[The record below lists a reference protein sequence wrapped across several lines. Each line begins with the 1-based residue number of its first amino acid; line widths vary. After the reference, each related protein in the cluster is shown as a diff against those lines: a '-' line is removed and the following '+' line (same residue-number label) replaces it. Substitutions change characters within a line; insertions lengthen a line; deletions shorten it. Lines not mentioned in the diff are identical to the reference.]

1 MKLSEEAGIR
11 CVTLSPAVGESLGV
25 AVASVRSGGWGLLDT
40 RRERLPLKLVTD
52 IFERLVERT
61 TGATGLPGLAMHWS
75 DTRGLSVPK
84 PSEEVKHVLLV
95 QLPAGTPLEDCK
107 ELINCPGRVLLL
119 QPESAP
125 DLQSYVKH
133 PLADTG
139 RVSGWVVAGN
149 EVTESDSDVSAFVAA
164 QRALALTDQPV
175 FIHGGLGPRATQAL
189 AAMGIAGAVLDDAL
203 VGMPEAPRFFKPQRE
218 QGVDGA
224 SQCAVVGYEG
234 GNLEPVTP
242 FQIDLAKRYLSTG
255 RLVGA
260 IQSGRVQPLT
270 ETGPLLDPFAPGSAL
285 AQSHGT
291 RFPLVQGPMTRV
303 SDVPAFAAAV
313 AEAGALP
320 MLALGL
326 MSGEDSRSLFTATA
340 ALMGGRPWGIGVL
353 AFAPRDIRDAQIS
366 EILSARPD
374 YVIISGGRP
383 DQAQEFENQAIRAY
397 LHVPTAGLLE
407 RFLDAGSR
415 RFVFEG
421 RECGGHVGRFG
432 SLQLWEQLGDV
443 LLGQVSGS
451 DAGDIH
457 VLFAGGIHDRCSA
470 AGAATLATP
479 LAQRGICTGVLMGSA
494 YLMTREAVDSGAVV
508 AECQRVITECTE
520 TALLESRPGHVYR
533 VAKTPMAEQFGHFR
547 SRLISE
553 GVSGDQLGDELD
565 LFGLGR
571 SRIATKGEQRD
582 AQGHWRAVTEDIQRQ
597 EGMYMVGEA
606 AACCHSVTSM
616 NALHESVAMGSQDAA
631 ARFKEKQPV
640 VSSPV
645 TQRPPADI
653 AVIGMAALVPGAS
666 HHDVFWRNILD
677 RHSAIIEVPQDRWDW
692 RLFYEEEGSA
702 KDSALSKWGGFF
714 PEIAFDPRRY
724 GIPPKVM
731 PHIGVPQLLS
741 LEVARRALIDAGY
754 EDGEFDREN
763 TSVIVGSA
771 DGGGLLGDSLIARAH
786 LNLIE
791 PDSEAW
797 DRLPEWS
804 EDAFAGVLTNISAG
818 RVANRFDLGGT
829 NVTLDAAC
837 ASGLM
842 SVAMGVSELVDGTA
856 NMALAGAIDVG
867 QVPFQFLGF
876 SNTRALS
883 PTGKLQP
890 FGQGADGT
898 VMGEAI
904 TFIVLKRLVDA
915 ERDGDRIYSVIKGI
929 GTSSDGKG
937 LGMTAPQPAG
947 QMRALSRAYA
957 QAGFEMS
964 SIGLY
969 EAHGTGTPVGDKA
982 EAETLFTLLDR
993 DAVQQS
999 DCAVGSVKSLTGHT
1013 KNAAG
1018 MVGLIKASLALYHR
1032 TLPPHAGIDQPIDV
1046 FKRAESPAYL
1056 PHAARPWLSS
1066 SVCRRA
1072 GVSAFGFGGTNA
1084 HAVLEE
1090 YPAERSGRPA
1100 EYGAGQWTSE
1110 LYLVAARD
1118 RSAAVATC
1126 RNLAELI
1133 RLKPDLNPR
1142 DLSYTL
1148 ATDFDKQARRQSE
1161 QGVMLA
1167 IVAPSITDLGKDLE
1181 SAALALTDD
1190 GPVSLPT
1197 NAYIVEGVS
1206 NSAKVACLFPGQGS
1220 QYPGMAGGPAVYF
1233 EEFRALLEIAD
1244 VSSQSVLGEKIS
1256 RFVFPPSLWSDQD
1269 QRSAADALKRT
1280 EIAQPALGV
1289 IEFAY
1294 FRLLQRLGLRSDM
1307 VAGHSYGEYPALA
1320 SAGVLAVKDLFDLS
1334 VSRGQAMAN
1343 CRRDDGDSGTMAA
1356 VFASADQLDS
1366 VLKQVPGLVLANDNG
1381 PEQVVVSGD
1390 ASTVDQA
1397 IELLDQQGIRAV
1409 RLPVGGAFHSHLMK
1423 AAARPLSDAIQLTEI
1438 SSPAIPV
1445 YANHDGAPYPTDP
1458 ARIRSQLSEHLLR
1471 PVQFAEQIEQMYAD
1485 GARVFVEVGPG
1496 RSLTGLTGQI
1506 LQGRDHT
1513 AISVEGDIEGMQGF
1527 LLTVG
1532 KLAAHGFLD
1541 NVVALYRDRSPALVD
1556 LVDRTEEIDPNFC
1569 WYLNGAFCRRGDQT
1583 RGQYGTAPFLTA
1595 DSAASSHSTIV
1606 DQEPVVKQEPDE
1618 RVASAKPHAQA
1629 MNQNGRNSDDSAGLT
1644 EIYREYHETMR
1655 QFLAVQE
1662 SVMSAFLG
1670 DGALT
1675 AGGNS
1680 LPGPD
1685 EISGELSRGISR
1697 VSDADPMVSRPASA
1711 VASAEETEIPDAD
1724 VASAVADIPAAAS
1737 PVTAEADTANV
1748 TAPAINMHQILTG
1761 LVSEITGYPEDMLN
1775 PDQDL
1780 EAELGVDSIKR
1791 VEVIE
1796 SALKLLPDTAS
1807 EELRRRIDEL
1817 IRLKTIAQ
1825 LAEQLQDAAGELR
1838 EAADIPAAASPV
1850 TAEADTANVTAPAIN
1865 MHQILTGLVSEITG
1879 YPEDMLNPDQDLE
1892 AELGVDSIKR
1902 VEVIESALKLL
1913 PDTASEELR
1922 RRIDELIRLKTI
1934 AQLAEQ
1940 LQDAAG
1946 ELREA
1951 ADIPAAASP
1960 VTAEADGVDR
1970 GAANM
1975 SPDSDPVEFC
1985 PRYLI
1990 RGMPEELAASSVSRG
2005 TDVNTLTGLYL
2016 VTEDSSGIA
2025 RKLVGL
2031 MRKAGSKIGLIARDS
2046 LSDEAKINEQISA
2059 LRSQHGPVRGVVHLA
2074 GLGAFDMPSGLS
2086 MWREETAVQLK
2097 SLAVILTSCVADL
2110 RRPAHQRSRV
2120 ISAST
2125 LGGDFGRGASPVS
2138 GLPVAGGAVG
2148 LLKSLRYECPEIA
2161 VRAVDFD
2168 HVDAQ
2173 TTASRLLSELSVPA
2187 GHTEVGYVGGQ
2198 RLAYRAIPGPL
2209 PSHTLVD
2216 GALPGPT
2223 WTVVVTGG
2231 ARGITAQ
2238 AVKRFAC
2245 PGMTVLLL
2253 GMSPMP
2259 PDPEPED
2266 VLRCDSPEALRAMFL
2281 AKGLQQGDSVTPAEI
2296 EQQVRGVVRGRQ
2308 ISQTI
2313 EELEHKG
2320 AKVEYHQVDV
2330 RNESAM
2336 ERFFEFTNFRY
2347 GPIDALVH
2355 GAGLIED
2362 AYLEHK
2368 DMASF
2373 NRVFDTKVDSAYL
2386 IERYLD
2392 PKSLKLLLL
2401 FSSTAGR
2408 FGNAGQGDYAA
2419 ANETL
2424 NRFAWRWREKFPQ
2437 ARVISICWGPWA
2449 GAGMASE
2456 RALEKFRTAGIIP
2469 ISERS
2474 GTDFLVDEMQRGQK
2488 SDVEVIAGEGPWD
2501 TVPAL
2506 SLDILFDLGLLM
2518 LGRGS
2523 KDGSAP
2529 KREDGLPD

>member
-1 MKLSEEAGIR
+1 MSEEAGIR

-1850 TAEADTANVTAPAIN
+1850 TAEAD
-1865 MHQILTGLVSEITG
+1865 
-1879 YPEDMLNPDQDLE
+1879 
-1892 AELGVDSIKR
+1892 
-1902 VEVIESALKLL
+1902 
-1913 PDTASEELR
+1913 
-1922 RRIDELIRLKTI
+1922 
-1934 AQLAEQ
+1934 
-1940 LQDAAG
+1940 
-1946 ELREA
+1946 
-1951 ADIPAAASP
+1951 
-1960 VTAEADGVDR
+1960 GVDR

>member
-1 MKLSEEAGIR
+1 MIDGCKTDFR
-11 CVTLSPAVGESLGV
+11 CVTLSSTAPESLGV
-25 AVASVRSGGWGLLDT
+25 AVATVRSGGWGLIDCREGASPPELVNHRFDELI
-40 RRERLPLKLVTD
+40 RRTA
-52 IFERLVERT
+52 
-61 TGATGLPGLAMHWS
+61 GAIGLPGLALNLVDAVNES
-75 DTRGLSVPK
+75 LLAQLATV
-84 PSEEVKHVLLV
+84 EHVLLV
-95 QLPAGTPLEDCK
+95 QLPADAELDACK
-107 ELINCPGRVLLL
+107 HLVNCPQRVLLL
-119 QPESAP
+119 QAPITWNLQYCSGDSLVSA
-125 DLQSYVKH
+125 DQI
-133 PLADTG
+133 D
-139 RVSGWVVAGN
+139 GWVVVGS
-149 EVTESDSDVSAFVAA
+149 ELTRSDSDSSVFVVA
-164 QRALALTDQPV
+164 QQALASTDRPV
-175 FIHGGLGPRATQAL
+175 YAQGGFGPRATQAFR
-189 AAMGIAGAVLDDAL
+189 AMGCSGVILDEKTFSET
-203 VGMPEAPRFFKPQRE
+203 PEAPRLLWTQEVADPTRRAGDQRNVE
-218 QGVDGA
+218 IDEAITRMTVK
-224 SQCAVVGYEG
+224 VGKQY
-234 GNLEPVTP
+234 
-242 FQIDLAKRYLSTG
+242 RSTG
-255 RLVGA
+255 RLVRA
-260 IQSGRVQPLT
+260 IESGRILPLT
-270 ETGPLLDPFAPGSAL
+270 EYKPGTDPFSPGSAL
-285 AQSHGT
+285 AESHGT
-291 RFPLVQGPMTRV
+291 RFPIVQGPMTRV
-303 SDVPAFAAAV
+303 SDVPQFAAAV
-313 AEAGALP
+313 ADAGALP
-320 MLALGL
+320 MLALGM
-326 MSGEDSRSLFTATA
+326 MSGADARILSRSTA
-340 ALMGGRPWGIGVL
+340 ALMGGRPWGVGIL
-353 AFAPRDIRDAQIS
+353 AFAPTEIRDAQIT
-366 EILSARPD
+366 ETLSARPD

-383 DQAQEFENQAIRAY
+383 DQAQQFEQEGIRAY
-397 LHVPTAGLLE
+397 LHVPTLGFLE
-407 RFLDAGSR
+407 RFLDAGAR

-421 RECGGHVGRFG
+421 RECGGHVGRYG
-432 SLQLWEQLGDV
+432 SLQLWEQLGDA
-443 LLGQVSGS
+443 LLDRSSS
-451 DAGDIH
+451 DDAREFH

-470 AGAATLATP
+470 AGAAIMAAP
-479 LAQRGICTGVLMGSA
+479 LAQRGMCTGVLMGSA
-494 YLMTREAVDSGAVV
+494 YLMTPEAVDSGAV
-508 AECQRVITECTE
+508 APGFQKVITDCTD
-520 TALLESRPGHVYR
+520 TVLLQSRPGHVYR
-533 VAKTPMAEQFGHFR
+533 VANTPMVQDFEQLR
-547 SRLISE
+547 SRLTGE
-553 GVSGDQLGDELD
+553 GLSGDQLAYELD

-597 EGMYMVGEA
+597 EGMYMVGEV

-640 VSSPV
+640 VSGPV

-653 AVIGMAALVPGAS
+653 AVIGVAALVPGAS
-666 HHDVFWRNILD
+666 HHDMFWRNILD

-692 RLFYEEEGSA
+692 RLFYEEKESG

-754 EDGEFDREN
+754 EGGEFDREN

-797 DRLPEWS
+797 DRLPEWT

-842 SVAMGVSELVDGTA
+842 SVDMAVSELVDGTA

-867 QVPFQFLGF
+867 QVPFQFVGF

-904 TFIVLKRLVDA
+904 TFIVLKRLADA

-993 DAVQQS
+993 DAVQRS
-999 DCAVGSVKSLTGHT
+999 ECAVGSVKSLTGHT

-1046 FKRAESPAYL
+1046 FKRAESHAYL

-1090 YPAERSGRPA
+1090 YPVERSGRPV

-1118 RSAAVATC
+1118 RSATVATC

-1133 RLKPDLNPR
+1133 RLNPDLNPR

-1161 QGVMLA
+1161 QSVMLA

-1181 SAALALTDD
+1181 SVALALTDD
-1190 GPVSLPT
+1190 GPVLLPT
-1197 NAYIVEGVS
+1197 NACIVEGAS
-1206 NSAKVACLFPGQGS
+1206 SSAKVACLFPGQGS

-1233 EEFRALLEIAD
+1233 EEFRGLLEIAD

-1256 RFVFPPSLWSDQD
+1256 RFVLPPSLWSDQD

-1320 SAGVLAVKDLFDLS
+1320 SAGVLAVEDLFDLS
-1334 VSRGQAMAN
+1334 LSRGQAMAN
-1343 CRRDDGDSGTMAA
+1343 CKRDDGDSGTMAA

-1366 VLKQVPGLVLANDNG
+1366 VLKQVSGLVLANDNG
-1381 PEQVVVSGD
+1381 PAQVVVSGD
-1390 ASTVDQA
+1390 ANAVDQA

-1409 RLPVGGAFHSHLMK
+1409 RLPVDGAFHSHLMK
-1423 AAARPLSDAIQLTEI
+1423 AAAKPLSDAIQLTEI

-1445 YANHDGAPYPTDP
+1445 YANYDGTPYPVDP
-1458 ARIRSQLSEHLLR
+1458 AGIRSQLSEHLLQ
-1471 PVQFAEQIEQMYAD
+1471 PVQFAAQVERMYAD

-1506 LQGRDHT
+1506 LQDRDHT
-1513 AISVEGDIEGMQGF
+1513 AISVEGDTEGLQGF

-1541 NVVALYRDRSPALVD
+1541 NIVALYRDRSPELID
-1556 LVDRTEEIDPNFC
+1556 LADRTEEIDPNFC
-1569 WYLNGAFCRRGDQT
+1569 WYLNGAFCRRGDQP
-1583 RGQYGTAPFLTA
+1583 RGQYGKAPFLTA
-1595 DSAASSHSTIV
+1595 DSVASSQSTIV
-1606 DQEPVVKQEPDE
+1606 DQEPVAKQESVDW
-1618 RVASAKPHAQA
+1618 VASAKPHAQPI
-1629 MNQNGRNSDDSAGLT
+1629 NQNGRNSNNSTGLM
-1644 EIYREYHETMR
+1644 EVYREYHETMR

-1675 AGGNS
+1675 ARGDP

-1685 EISGELSRGISR
+1685 EIAGELSRGISR
-1697 VSDADPMVSRPASA
+1697 VSDADPPVSRPAPA
-1711 VASAEETEIPDAD
+1711 VASAEA
-1724 VASAVADIPAAAS
+1724 ADISVVAP
-1737 PVTAEADTANV
+1737 PVTAEADTPKV

-1761 LVSEITGYPEDMLN
+1761 LVSEITGYPEDMLKA
-1775 PDQDL
+1775 DQDL

-1807 EELRRRIDEL
+1807 EELRRRLDEL

-1825 LAEQLQDAAGELR
+1825 LAEQLQDVAGEVR
-1838 EAADIPAAASPV
+1838 EATQSAPPV
-1850 TAEADTANVTAPAIN
+1850 TAEADTPKVTAPAIN
-1865 MHQILTGLVSEITG
+1865 V
-1879 YPEDMLNPDQDLE
+1879 
-1892 AELGVDSIKR
+1892 
-1902 VEVIESALKLL
+1902 
-1913 PDTASEELR
+1913 
-1922 RRIDELIRLKTI
+1922 
-1934 AQLAEQ
+1934 
-1940 LQDAAG
+1940 
-1946 ELREA
+1946 
-1951 ADIPAAASP
+1951 
-1960 VTAEADGVDR
+1960 
-1970 GAANM
+1970 

-1990 RGMPEELAASSVSRG
+1990 RGMPEELAVSSVSRG
-2005 TDVNTLTGLYL
+2005 TGANRLTGLYL
-2016 VTEDSSGIA
+2016 VTEDNSGIA

-2031 MRKAGSKIGLIARDS
+2031 MRRSGSKVGLIARDS
-2046 LSDEAKINEQISA
+2046 LSDQVEINEQISA

-2086 MWREETAVQLK
+2086 TWREETAVQLK
-2097 SLAVILTSCVADL
+2097 SLAVMLTSCVADL

-2125 LGGDFGRGASPVS
+2125 LGGDFGRGASPMS

-2173 TTASRLLSELSVPA
+2173 TIASRLLSELSVPA
-2187 GHTEVGYVGGQ
+2187 GHTEVGYVGGE

-2216 GALPGPT
+2216 GALPGPN

-2245 PGMTVLLL
+2245 PGMTILLL

-2259 PDPEPED
+2259 PDPEPEN

-2281 AKGLQQGDSVTPAEI
+2281 ARGLQQGDSVTPAEV
-2296 EQQVRGVVRGRQ
+2296 EQQVRSVVRGRQ
-2308 ISQTI
+2308 IRQTI

-2330 RNESAM
+2330 RDESAM

-2368 DMASF
+2368 DMVSF

-2469 ISERS
+2469 ISTRS

-2523 KDGSAP
+2523 EDDSAP